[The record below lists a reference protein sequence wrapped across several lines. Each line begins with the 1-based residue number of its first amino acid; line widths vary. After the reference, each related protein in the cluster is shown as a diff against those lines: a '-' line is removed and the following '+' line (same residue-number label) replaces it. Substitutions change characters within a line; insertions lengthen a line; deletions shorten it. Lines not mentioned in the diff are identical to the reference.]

1 MRPHAAP
8 LQCGPHSSSVGPQV
22 ISGATTVILPWQKL
36 PLSQNQRETMHR
48 MKVAGIKR
56 VMLDDARKAIARADV
71 PAMAQAVVVL
81 NWQQPDRRGRD
92 GDGAAPALKACLD
105 ALVKEGVLVDDSW
118 QYVRH
123 SGITCHDP
131 IKGEPGAFWL
141 TLTPA

>member
-1 MRPHAAP
+1 M
-8 LQCGPHSSSVGPQV
+8 
-22 ISGATTVILPWQKL
+22 TTVPLPWQKL